1 MSRFNVN
8 FVILIKRNL
17 YVDYIRNLRKKME
30 INKKAK
36 MEQLYSLYESA
47 VYAIAYS
54 ILNNV
59 EQAEDVTQDTFLK
72 IYSYLDDIEE
82 VGSKRTKVFITKIVK
97 NTAIDIYRKNQ
108 KISTYSENIEDTMSE
123 DTDPA
128 NIVERQLITLYKLDA
143 LDSAMSDISDYLR
156 KIITMRYGYEL
167 KMTEI
172 ADILGKDSA
181 TIRKQMERARKYLA
195 EKLEN
200 VTEDIR

>member
-1 MSRFNVN
+1 
-8 FVILIKRNL
+8 
-17 YVDYIRNLRKKME
+17 ME

-82 VGSKRTKVFITKIVK
+82 VGSKRTKVFITKI
-97 NTAIDIYRKNQ
+97 AIDIYRKNQ

-128 NIVERQLITLYKLDA
+128 NIVERQLVTLYKLDA

>member
-1 MSRFNVN
+1 MSRFIIN
-8 FVILIKRNL
+8 FVILIK
-17 YVDYIRNLRKKME
+17 RNLRKKME

-72 IYSYLDDIEE
+72 IYSYLDDIEK
-82 VGSKRTKVFITKIVK
+82 VGSRRTKAFITKIVK

-108 KISTYSENIEDTMSE
+108 KISTYSESVEDTMSE

-128 NIVERQLITLYKLDA
+128 NIVERQLVTLYKLDA

-200 VTEDIR
+200 VTEDIRSAYR

>member
-1 MSRFNVN
+1 MSRFNID

-82 VGSKRTKVFITKIVK
+82 VGSKRTKAFITNIVK

-128 NIVERQLITLYKLDA
+128 NIVERQLVTLYKLDA

>member
-1 MSRFNVN
+1 MSRFNID

-128 NIVERQLITLYKLDA
+128 NIVERQLVTLYKLDA

>member
-1 MSRFNVN
+1 MSRFNID

-72 IYSYLDDIEE
+72 IYSYLDDIKE
-82 VGSKRTKVFITKIVK
+82 VGSKRTKAFITKIVK

-128 NIVERQLITLYKLDA
+128 NIVERQLVTLYKLDA

>member
-82 VGSKRTKVFITKIVK
+82 VGSKRTKAFITNIVK

-128 NIVERQLITLYKLDA
+128 NIVERQLVTLYKLDA

>member
-1 MSRFNVN
+1 MSRFNID

-128 NIVERQLITLYKLDA
+128 NIVERQLVTLYKLDA

-200 VTEDIR
+200 VTEDIG

>member
-1 MSRFNVN
+1 MSRFNID

-36 MEQLYSLYESA
+36 MEQLYYLYESA

-82 VGSKRTKVFITKIVK
+82 V
-97 NTAIDIYRKNQ
+97 
-108 KISTYSENIEDTMSE
+108 
-123 DTDPA
+123 
-128 NIVERQLITLYKLDA
+128 
-143 LDSAMSDISDYLR
+143 
-156 KIITMRYGYEL
+156 GYEL

>member
-1 MSRFNVN
+1 
-8 FVILIKRNL
+8 
-17 YVDYIRNLRKKME
+17 ME

-47 VYAIAYS
+47 VYTIAYS

-128 NIVERQLITLYKLDA
+128 NIVERQLVTLYKLDA

>member
-1 MSRFNVN
+1 MSRFNID

-128 NIVERQLITLYKLDA
+128 NIVERQLVTLYKLDA

-156 KIITMRYGYEL
+156 KIIIMRYGYEL

>member
-1 MSRFNVN
+1 MSRFNID

-82 VGSKRTKVFITKIVK
+82 VGSKRAKAFITKIVK

-128 NIVERQLITLYKLDA
+128 NIVERQLVTLYKLDA

>member
-1 MSRFNVN
+1 MSRFNID

-82 VGSKRTKVFITKIVK
+82 VASKRTKAFITKIVK

-128 NIVERQLITLYKLDA
+128 NIVERQLVTLYKLDA

>member
-1 MSRFNVN
+1 MY
-8 FVILIKRNL
+8 KR
-17 YVDYIRNLRKKME
+17 
-30 INKKAK
+30 
-36 MEQLYSLYESA
+36 Q
-47 VYAIAYS
+47 
-54 ILNNV
+54 
-59 EQAEDVTQDTFLK
+59 
-72 IYSYLDDIEE
+72 
-82 VGSKRTKVFITKIVK
+82 
-97 NTAIDIYRKNQ
+97 
-108 KISTYSENIEDTMSE
+108 

-128 NIVERQLITLYKLDA
+128 NIVERQLVTLYKLDA

-156 KIITMRYGYEL
+156 KIIIMRYGYEL